1 MFGLAA
7 GPARAAAAP
16 SPYPDVPDNH
26 WAAESVKQLARR
38 GILIAAAPPKTN
50 AGSKPAQPTYS
61 GNKPVTRYELAVTL
75 YRFVQYLERADRQK
89 RGGAAT
95 RGAPSAQPMATPAA
109 PEGAEAVRR
118 LVAGGYLPKNTPL
131 AQNGNALVTADQL
144 ADALAQVVSHSLEKR
159 TPVTPGSQQAP
170 DDTTAPPPRRG

>member
-26 WAAESVKQLARR
+26 WAAEPVKQLARR

-89 RGGAAT
+89 RGGAAART
-95 RGAPSAQPMATPAA
+95 QSAPSAPALKN
-109 PEGAEAVRR
+109 GAEAVRR

-170 DDTTAPPPRRG
+170 DDTTAPPRRG